1 MRIAP
6 VRRSSPK
13 PHDAGAGL
21 LLQDSPVSG
30 EAAFLPPSQTLQVL
44 VKRQRRGEEDGG
56 SRADKGGAA
65 ANVRQGTALGTLWQ
79 QLRKGGKVKVVAGE
93 EQCFSNF
100 GLAVLR
106 QEERDAWQWASSL
119 DWALDRALAPLGRVC
134 RFSLPS
140 ARALSLPLSNPLAVL
155 SRSLCLPSCACVGY
169 PVHACVS
176 SVACGCVG
184 VRVCTEEPISTD
196 ISKLK
201 KETDFSSV
209 CVDVGVWQG
218 CTLLCRVGS

>member
-134 RFSLPS
+134 RFSPERS
-140 ARALSLPLSNPLAVL
+140 CALSPSLEPSRGPLSVPL
-155 SRSLCLPSCACVGY
+155 SPILCLCGLSSACVCLVCG
-169 PVHACVS
+169 VWV
-176 SVACGCVG
+176 CGCEG
-184 VRVCTEEPISTD
+184 VYRRTY
-196 ISKLK
+196 
-201 KETDFSSV
+201 
-209 CVDVGVWQG
+209 QH
-218 CTLLCRVGS
+218 